1 MTAREKI
8 IGVLDAHGADCA
20 LFLDDVSRQYLTRF
34 AFTDGAVVADRNGTR
49 MLVGSRYF
57 FAAKDAAARGA
68 LFDDVQPELFESSLI
83 DALSPLNGKRVLLDS
98 GRITVRMLER
108 LRASLPGSEFVTA
121 DGVCDEARRIKDG
134 FELERIKR
142 AQSITDAAFAHIL
155 TVIKRGMTE
164 KQVAAELEY
173 FCRRSGADGMAF
185 DTIAVSGLKSAYPHG
200 VPGDEPLSDNAF
212 ITMDFGAKVDGY
224 CSDMTRTVV
233 LGKADGRMKE
243 IYATVLEAQRRAI
256 EAVHAGVTGAQVD
269 GAARSYI
276 DGAGYRGAFGHSTG
290 HSLGLEIHERPAFS
304 SANHEPVAAGTVMTA
319 EPGIYIEGVGGVR
332 IEDMVVVTDGGC
344 EDLTASPKELIEL

>member
-49 MLVGSRYF
+49 MLVDSRYF

-68 LFDDVQPELFESSLI
+68 LFDDVRPELFESSLI
-83 DALSPLNGKRVLLDS
+83 GALSPLNGKRVLLDS

-155 TVIKRGMTE
+155 
-164 KQVAAELEY
+164 
-173 FCRRSGADGMAF
+173 
-185 DTIAVSGLKSAYPHG
+185 IA
-200 VPGDEPLSDNAF
+200 
-212 ITMDFGAKVDGY
+212 
-224 CSDMTRTVV
+224 
-233 LGKADGRMKE
+233 
-243 IYATVLEAQRRAI
+243 
-256 EAVHAGVTGAQVD
+256 
-269 GAARSYI
+269 
-276 DGAGYRGAFGHSTG
+276 
-290 HSLGLEIHERPAFS
+290 
-304 SANHEPVAAGTVMTA
+304 
-319 EPGIYIEGVGGVR
+319 
-332 IEDMVVVTDGGC
+332 
-344 EDLTASPKELIEL
+344 